1 MVARRGRALCAAV
14 LCGWW
19 MVAGSAHALSFD
31 PGAGASPDAQYA
43 ASWVRDAADH
53 QNQPFA
59 IVDKKEAR
67 IHVFGADGILLGSSP
82 ILMGLTAGDFATPDI
97 ARRAP
102 ASLQPFERTT
112 PAGRFASQPGHNAK
126 GEDIVWI
133 DYDAAVSMHRVR
145 ATNPAE
151 RRLERLATPTSADN
165 RISYGCINVPVAFFD
180 ANVSP
185 LYRAGRQSIVYILP
199 EQHTLRD
206 VFPSLLDERASAS
219 EETSSAAR
227 ASR

>member
-133 DYDAAVSMHRVR
+133 DYDASLAIHRLR
-145 ATNPAE
+145 PAPPSE
-151 RRLERLATPTSADN
+151 RRPERLASGNASEH
-165 RISYGCINVPVAFFD
+165 RISLGCVIVPVEFYDSVVAP
-180 ANVSP
+180 V
-185 LYRAGRQSIVYILP
+185 LGKRRGVVYVLP
-199 EQHTLRD
+199 ETRPVRE
-206 VFPSLLDERASAS
+206 VFGSFEVGSTR
-219 EETSSAAR
+219 
-227 ASR
+227 